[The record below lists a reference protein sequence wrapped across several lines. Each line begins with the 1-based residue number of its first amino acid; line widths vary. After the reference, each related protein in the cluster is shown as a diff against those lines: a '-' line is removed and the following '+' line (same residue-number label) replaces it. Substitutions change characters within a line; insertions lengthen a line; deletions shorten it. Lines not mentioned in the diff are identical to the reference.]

1 MKHKVDKEIKF
12 GLGLSGQAIS
22 APNPLFC
29 NLKLAVMRV
38 LYASGAAE
46 VLEDFWRD
54 YDRVSEVPSSLGV
67 SQELDEL
74 FLDKLAVIS
83 VF

>member
-1 MKHKVDKEIKF
+1 
-12 GLGLSGQAIS
+12 
-22 APNPLFC
+22 
-29 NLKLAVMRV
+29 MRV

-46 VLEDFWRD
+46 VLESFWRD
-54 YDRVSEVPSSLGV
+54 YDRVGEVPSSLGV

>member
-1 MKHKVDKEIKF
+1 MKHKINKEIIF
-12 GLGLSGQAIS
+12 GLGTSGQEIS

-46 VLEDFWRD
+46 VLEQFWKEC
-54 YDRVSEVPSSLGV
+54 DRVGMDPSSLGV